1 MVPTAGWRS
10 AVPLVEETAALLRER
25 IFDGRYAPGARLP
38 QAELSAELSLSRTP
52 LREALR
58 LLEEQGLVRAD
69 DRGGARVSTMGPE
82 EVLAA
87 LEFREAVEGLAARL
101 ACDRLAAVRGVSSAT
116 PPALAE
122 LRELAA
128 AEAHELL
135 PGRERRF
142 ALLSGRFHES
152 LLRASGNSFVLR
164 QSGVIR
170 LTEKLLQADCPLHTR
185 GCGGRAGRTCRPR
198 RRAGTWKRG
207 RRRTACPRTAARRSR
222 PDPPRHDPIRII
234 RSRSPM
240 RTHKIAVIRGDGIG
254 PEVIEALLAVLDAAE
269 SAFGFSTER
278 TEGPWQ
284 PGPSTICALQ
294 NCGPRSCRG
303 GCGVRT
309 RSSLAQWE
317 TRPCHREFWSVASS
331 EMRRTFQQA
340 VNLRPVKLTTVSRR
354 PSPGLHPSDAT

>member
-170 LTEKLLQADCPLHTR
+170 LTEQLFRPTVLSTPEAAAAAQAGHAALVVALELGNADDAERLA
-185 GCGGRAGRTCRPR
+185 RARLRAAAALIR
-198 RRAGTWKRG
+198 RDMT
-207 RRRTACPRTAARRSR
+207 
-222 PDPPRHDPIRII
+222 
-234 RSRSPM
+234 
-240 RTHKIAVIRGDGIG
+240 
-254 PEVIEALLAVLDAAE
+254 
-269 SAFGFSTER
+269 
-278 TEGPWQ
+278 
-284 PGPSTICALQ
+284 PS
-294 NCGPRSCRG
+294 
-303 GCGVRT
+303 
-309 RSSLAQWE
+309 
-317 TRPCHREFWSVASS
+317 ASS
-331 EMRRTFQQA
+331 D
-340 VNLRPVKLTTVSRR
+340 
-354 PSPGLHPSDAT
+354 PGAP